1 MEPIFLP
8 LGVQLELAICVR
20 DFFQKYTDNYV
31 LIGGTA
37 CSILFDEIGE
47 NFRATK
53 DLDVVLIV
61 ENISEEFGQAFWEF
75 IKEANYNGI
84 ETGETQRQF
93 YRFRNPTDATYPKMI
108 ELFSRTPDIPL
119 LPETHLTP
127 VLIADDVS
135 SLSAILLN
143 DDYYRF
149 LLQGRRIVDG
159 LSVLD
164 EKYLI
169 PFKAKA
175 WCELSARQK
184 GGEEGNS
191 RHIRKHYLPNGPY
204 FGKNTEIAA
213 LLDVKSTRMRS
224 FCNQKFYRGQLIV
237 MTKDQNE
244 PDVLA
249 MYRTTAGS
257 HARSHVNQRQIDVI
271 R

>member
-1 MEPIFLP
+1 MVNIQGLYKF
-8 LGVQLELAICVR
+8 R

-61 ENISEEFGQAFWEF
+61 ENISTEFGQAFWEF

-93 YRFRNPTDATYPKMI
+93 YRFRNPADASYPKMI

-127 VLIADDVS
+127 VPIADDVS

-191 RHIRKHYLPNGPY
+191 RHIRKHYRDVYHLLMLVPPKERIALPKQLKTDMQSFINGIRQ
-204 FGKNTEIAA
+204 GETMSDDIDN
-213 LLDVKSTRMRS
+213 LLLCEQLEDIYLS
-224 FCNQKFYRGQLIV
+224 F
-237 MTKDQNE
+237 
-244 PDVLA
+244 
-249 MYRTTAGS
+249 
-257 HARSHVNQRQIDVI
+257 
-271 R
+271 